1 MQQQVEQR
9 QQLEVLTQRLDRSV
23 SVVQNAEAMQAARG
37 KVVAVTEA
45 TRAPFPAVN
54 DKDRFRLDSQRTLA
68 GIAQRGGVSVTLFDW
83 VLDGEAAQAGMAYG
97 RVNASLSGP
106 LDSLVAVHGAIEAE
120 MPYAAV
126 REVKL
131 DSAARRQ
138 SLASAKD
145 PGTLALVMDLYY
157 RPATAAG
164 PRRRQRRPR
173 QPPEARSEYQSRT
186 LAAGGG
192 AWCCW
197 RWSISRGASTCPA
210 TCSRA
215 ARTASCRPT

>member
-1 MQQQVEQR
+1 MADSRVRWLVVLAAVLAGLRFAVVPWMQQQVEQR

-23 SVVQNAEAMQAARG
+23 SVVQNAEAMQSARG

-45 TRAPFPAVN
+45 TRAPFPEVA

-68 GIAQRGGVSVTLFDW
+68 GIAQRGGVSVNLFDW

-97 RVNASLSGP
+97 RVNASLAGP

-131 DSAARRQ
+131 DLPRGAEPG
-138 SLASAKD
+138 LAKD

-157 RPATAAG
+157 RPA
-164 PRRRQRRPR
+164 
-173 QPPEARSEYQSRT
+173 
-186 LAAGGG
+186 AGG
-192 AWCCW
+192 
-197 RWSISRGASTCPA
+197 TP
-210 TCSRA
+210 
-215 ARTASCRPT
+215 

>member
-1 MQQQVEQR
+1 VADSRVRWLVVLAAVLAGLRFAVVPWMQQQGEQR

-23 SVVQNAEAMQAARG
+23 SVVQNAEALQSARG
-37 KVVAVTEA
+37 KVVEVTEA
-45 TRAPFPAVN
+45 ARAPFPVVD

-97 RVNASLSGP
+97 RVNVSLAGP

-131 DSAARRQ
+131 DLVRVLKPGLS
-138 SLASAKD
+138 KD

-157 RPATAAG
+157 RPATG
-164 PRRRQRRPR
+164 
-173 QPPEARSEYQSRT
+173 
-186 LAAGGG
+186 
-192 AWCCW
+192 
-197 RWSISRGASTCPA
+197 STP
-210 TCSRA
+210 
-215 ARTASCRPT
+215 

>member
-1 MQQQVEQR
+1 
-9 QQLEVLTQRLDRSV
+9 V
-23 SVVQNAEAMQAARG
+23 SVVQNAEAMQSARG

-45 TRAPFPAVN
+45 TRAPFPEVG

-97 RVNASLSGP
+97 RVNASLAGP

-131 DSAARRQ
+131 DLARGVKPG
-138 SLASAKD
+138 LAKD
-145 PGTLALVMDLYY
+145 PATLALVMDLYY
-157 RPATAAG
+157 RPATAAQA
-164 PRRRQRRPR
+164 P
-173 QPPEARSEYQSRT
+173 
-186 LAAGGG
+186 AAAPSTPVTGG
-192 AWCCW
+192 
-197 RWSISRGASTCPA
+197 TP
-210 TCSRA
+210 
-215 ARTASCRPT
+215 